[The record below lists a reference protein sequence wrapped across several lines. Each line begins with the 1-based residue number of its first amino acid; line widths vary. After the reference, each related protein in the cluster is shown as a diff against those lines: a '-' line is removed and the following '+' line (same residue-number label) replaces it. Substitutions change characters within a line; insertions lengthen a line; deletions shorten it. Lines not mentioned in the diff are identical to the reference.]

1 MNKNLDHDAQIIK
14 QALEKIIDERIEAK
28 TRSCPR
34 CYRATVKTAPNGTTI
49 DVQLV
54 GDDAVLTLPYSSK
67 LSGAKIGDTVWVM
80 TLFNSFRNAIVWETN
95 SFV

>member
-1 MNKNLDHDAQIIK
+1 MNNLQRDADIVR

-28 TRSCPR
+28 TRSCAR
-34 CYRATVKTAPNGTTI
+34 CFRAVVKTAPNGTTMG
-49 DVQLV
+49 VQLV

-67 LSGAKIGDTVWVM
+67 LSTAAIGDTVWVM

-95 SFV
+95 TFS